1 MAQPKQPVL
10 NFMLASVLRSCTEH
24 SARNAFYIEG
34 TFYTYG
40 HLAGRIAATQQLL
53 KRVMRDGE
61 MFIGIIAN
69 DDFHTYG
76 RLLGILFS
84 GVAYVPLNARNP
96 VERSIEIIRQAGIK
110 TLFASKAD
118 ALTNHLEQY
127 QNEIQVIYS
136 EDFESNERP
145 IELPELEG
153 EEAAYMLFTSGS
165 TGIPKGVPISFH
177 NLENFI
183 DAFFALGYKLDENDR
198 FLQMFDLTFD
208 LSVMSYLIPL
218 TLGACV
224 YTVPESEIKY
234 MAVYQL
240 LEDHE
245 ITFAL
250 MVPSILSYL
259 RSYFDEIRLEKL
271 RYSAFCG
278 EALHEDVTREWSA
291 CIPNARIQNV
301 YGPTE
306 ATIFC
311 LSYDWTP
318 TQREGKSVKG
328 IVSIGKPMKH
338 TKAIVVGEQMKP
350 VKHGEQ
356 GELCLA
362 GGQITAGYW
371 SNPAKNREA
380 FFTHEIGNTL
390 VYYRTGDSAYVDADD
405 DFVFCGRIDN
415 QVKIHGYRVELHE
428 IEHHARQY
436 GKCRNVVAVAY
447 ENQLGNTSIH
457 LFLEDGRE
465 HTAAIIDF
473 LKTRVPYYMIPAGV
487 TSIEQL
493 PLNSNG
499 KTDRKKLLQLLNGN

>member
-1 MAQPKQPVL
+1 
-10 NFMLASVLRSCTEH
+10 MLESILRSCTQH
-24 SARNAFYIEG
+24 STRNAFFIKG
-34 TFYTYG
+34 AFYTYRQ
-40 HLAGRIAATQQLL
+40 LADRIAATQELL
-53 KRVMRDGE
+53 KHVLRDGE

-84 GVAYVPLNARNP
+84 GVAYVPLHASNP
-96 VERSIEIIRQAGIK
+96 VERSIEIIKQAGIK

-118 ALTNHLEQY
+118 GLTNYVEQH
-127 QNEIQVIYS
+127 QNEIQIIYADTS
-136 EDFESNERP
+136 EPNERP
-145 IELPELEG
+145 IELPALEG
-153 EEAAYMLFTSGS
+153 DRAAYMLFTSGS
-165 TGIPKGVPISFH
+165 TGTPKGVPISFR

-208 LSVMSYLIPL
+208 LSVMSCLVPL

-224 YTVPESEIKY
+224 YTVPENAIKY

-240 LEDHE
+240 LEGHG

-250 MVPSILSYL
+250 MVPSMLSYL
-259 RSYFDEIRLEKL
+259 RPYFEDIRLEKL
-271 RYSAFCG
+271 RNSVFCG
-278 EALHEDVTREWSA
+278 EALYEDITREWSA

-318 TQREGKSVKG
+318 AQDEGKSVKG

-338 TKAIVVGEQMKP
+338 TKAIVVDETMKP
-350 VKHGEQ
+350 VKRGEK

-362 GGQITAGYW
+362 GGQLTAGYW
-371 SNPAKNREA
+371 NNPEKNHEA
-380 FFTHEIGNTL
+380 FFTHAIGETL
-390 VYYRTGDSAYVDADD
+390 AYYRTGDSAYVDANG
-405 DFVFCGRIDN
+405 DFTFCGRIDY
-415 QVKIHGYRVELHE
+415 QVKIQGYRVELHE

-436 GKCRNVVAVAY
+436 GKCRNVAAVAY
-447 ENQLGNTSIH
+447 ENQLGTTSIH
-457 LFLEDGRE
+457 LFLEGGRE
-465 HTAAIIDF
+465 HAERIVDF
-473 LKTRVPYYMIPAGV
+473 LKTRVPYYMIPSGV
-487 TSIEQL
+487 TSIEHL
-493 PLNSNG
+493 PLNNNG
-499 KTDRKKLLQLLNGN
+499 KTDRQKLLQLLNGK